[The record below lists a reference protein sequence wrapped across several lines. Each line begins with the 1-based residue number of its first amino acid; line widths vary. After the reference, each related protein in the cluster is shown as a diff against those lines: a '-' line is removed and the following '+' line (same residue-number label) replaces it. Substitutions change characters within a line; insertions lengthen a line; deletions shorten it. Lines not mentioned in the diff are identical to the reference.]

1 MGMLDGRV
9 VIVTGGA
16 KGIGRA
22 YCRALAEHGATVVVA
37 DLSDADA
44 TVDEL
49 VSLGAEAMQVRTD
62 VSDVAQTEEMAATA
76 VERYGRIDGLV
87 NNAGFFMEAARV
99 LMEDIAPDEWDQCFA
114 VNVKGT
120 WLCSRAVA
128 PTMKAQGS
136 GKIVNISSTTVND
149 GTLRFLHYVSS
160 KSAIVGLTRA
170 MARELGPYGIAV
182 NTITPDYIPHN
193 EEYASARPEVD
204 VAIRAR
210 RAFSRTQVP
219 EDLVGTLIYLMS
231 PMSDFVT
238 GQNIFVNGGSSF
250 N

>member
-1 MGMLDGRV
+1 MGVLDGRV
-9 VIVTGGA
+9 IIVTGGA

-22 YCRALAEHGATVVVA
+22 YCRGLAEQGATVVVA
-37 DLSDADA
+37 DLSDAA
-44 TVDEL
+44 ETVDEV
-49 VSLGAEAMQVRTD
+49 VSLGSEAMQLRVD
-62 VSDVAQTEEMAATA
+62 VSDVNQTEEMAAST
-76 VERYGRIDGLV
+76 VKSYGRIDGLV

-99 LMEDIAPDEWDQCFA
+99 LMEDISPDEWDRCFD

-120 WLCSRAVA
+120 WLCSRAVTPA
-128 PTMKAQGS
+128 MKAQGS

-170 MARELGPYGIAV
+170 MARELGPHGIAV

-193 EEYASARPEVD
+193 EEYASARPEID

-210 RAFSRTQVP
+210 RAFARTQVP
-219 EDLVGTLIYLMS
+219 EDLVGTLVYLMS

>member
-120 WLCSRAVA
+120 WLCSRAVT

>member
-22 YCRALAEHGATVVVA
+22 YCRALAEHGATVVIA
-37 DLSDADA
+37 DLSDADD
-44 TVDEL
+44 TVAEV
-49 VSLGAEAMQVRTD
+49 VSLGGEAMQVHTD

-128 PTMKAQGS
+128 PTMKEQGS

-170 MARELGPYGIAV
+170 MARELGPHGIAV

-219 EDLVGTLIYLMS
+219 EDLLGTLIYLMS

-238 GQNIFVNGGSSF
+238 GQNIWVNGGSSF

>member
-37 DLSDADA
+37 DMSDAAD
-44 TVDEL
+44 TVDEV
-49 VSLGAEAMQVRTD
+49 VSLGGEAMQLRVD
-62 VSDVAQTEEMAATA
+62 VSDVTQTEDMATNT
-76 VERYGRIDGLV
+76 VEAYGRIDGLV

-99 LMEDIAPDEWDQCFA
+99 LMEDVSPDEWDRCFA

-120 WLCSRAVA
+120 WLCSRAVT
-128 PTMKAQGS
+128 PSMKAQGS

-160 KSAIVGLTRA
+160 KSAVVGLTRA
-170 MARELGPYGIAV
+170 MARELGPHGIAV

-193 EEYASARPEVD
+193 EEYASARPEID

-210 RAFSRTQVP
+210 RAFARTQVP
-219 EDLVGTLIYLMS
+219 EDVVGTLVYLMS

>member
-22 YCRALAEHGATVVVA
+22 YCRGLAEHGAKVVVA
-37 DLSDADA
+37 DLSDAA
-44 TVDEL
+44 ETVDE
-49 VSLGAEAMQVRTD
+49 VASLGGEAMALSVD
-62 VSDVAQTEEMAATA
+62 VSDVAQTEKLAART
-76 VERYGRIDGLV
+76 VEAYGRIDGLV
-87 NNAGFFMEAARV
+87 NNAGFFTEAARV
-99 LMEDIAPDEWDQCFA
+99 LMEDISPDEWDRCFA

-120 WLCSRAVA
+120 WLCSRAVT
-128 PTMKAQGS
+128 PTMRAQGS

-160 KSAIVGLTRA
+160 KSAILGLTRA
-170 MARELGPYGIAV
+170 MARELGPDGIAV

-193 EEYASARPEVD
+193 EEYASARPEID

-210 RAFSRTQVP
+210 RAFARTQVP
-219 EDLVGTLIYLMS
+219 EDLVGTLLYLMS

-250 N
+250 S

>member
-22 YCRALAEHGATVVVA
+22 YCRGLAEHGATVVVA
-37 DLSDADA
+37 DVSDGAE
-44 TVDEL
+44 TVEE
-49 VSLGAEAMQVRTD
+49 VESLGGEAMQLQVD
-62 VSDVAQTEEMAATA
+62 VSDVDQTEAMAAGT

-99 LMEDIAPDEWDQCFA
+99 LMEDISPDEWDRCFD

-120 WLCSRAVA
+120 WLCSRAVT
-128 PTMKAQGS
+128 PTMKAQGR

-170 MARELGPYGIAV
+170 MARELGSHGIAV

-193 EEYASARPEVD
+193 EEYASARPEID

-210 RAFSRTQVP
+210 RAFARTQVP

-250 N
+250 H

>member
-37 DLSDADA
+37 DMSDAA
-44 TVDEL
+44 ETVDEVVL
-49 VSLGAEAMQVRTD
+49 LGGEAMQLRVD
-62 VSDVAQTEEMAATA
+62 VSDVAQTEDMATKT
-76 VERYGRIDGLV
+76 VEAYGRIDGLV

-99 LMEDIAPDEWDQCFA
+99 LMEDVSPEEWDRCFA

-120 WLCSRAVA
+120 WLCSRAVT

-160 KSAIVGLTRA
+160 KSAVVGLTRA
-170 MARELGPYGIAV
+170 MARELGPHGIAV

-193 EEYASARPEVD
+193 EEYASARPEID

-210 RAFSRTQVP
+210 RAFARTQVP
-219 EDLVGTLIYLMS
+219 EDVVGTLIYLMS